1 MSSLLILTKI
11 FYGFWI
17 SIFWE
22 IPLLGSIRLKVRI
35 YIYIYIYF
43 FFPEGLIY
51 LRATTNEFV
60 FEIIIVLHTLP

>member
-22 IPLLGSIRLKVRI
+22 ILLLGSIRLKVRI
-35 YIYIYIYF
+35 YIYIYF
-43 FFPEGLIY
+43 FFPEIGLIY